1 MSPFNAA
8 GEQWQMLEG
17 NILMSRRERKRLA
30 VLAQVQRGELKLV
43 TAGEVMG
50 VTYRQ
55 AKRVWRRYRVE
66 GDAGLVHRSRGRPS
80 PRRKPLALRQRVLAR
95 YEERYGDFGPTLA
108 AEYLAEEGLEV
119 DHETLRRWLIAQ
131 GTRQVRRRGQRHR
144 AWRERKACYGMMVQL
159 DGSHH
164 DWFEGRRAQA
174 VLMVMVD
181 DATSQVWAQ
190 FFEAETT
197 RASYDVLEG
206 WVRRRGLPQSLYVDR
221 DSIYRCEGV
230 GSVAEQMAGQGPRT
244 QFGRAMEQLGVEL
257 ILANSPQAKG
267 RVERMN
273 GVLQDRLVKALRLE
287 GISELGR
294 ANEYLARVF
303 LPALNRRFQRQ
314 AASPA
319 DVHRGVPRNLDEVLS
334 WEEERVVQRDWT
346 VAWEGR
352 WHQVEREHESLSL
365 AGKKVVVRRL
375 RDGRVQLVHRGQKL
389 CWRALPE
396 RPQRRVVEPKAQ
408 KPRAVVKP
416 AAQHPWRQLGWGVG
430 REYWRGVK
438 AQGRAQR
445 AATRL
450 GARDSGRPPLRSGL
464 PASLAPS
471 RGNRSTNNNLR
482 RGHFLVS

>member
-1 MSPFNAA
+1 
-8 GEQWQMLEG
+8 
-17 NILMSRRERKRLA
+17 MSRKERKRLA
-30 VLAQVQRGELKLV
+30 VLAQVKRGELKLV
-43 TAGEVMG
+43 TAGAVMALS
-50 VTYRQ
+50 YRQ
-55 AKRVWRRYRVE
+55 AKRVWQRYGVE

-80 PRRKPLALRQRVLAR
+80 PRRKPPELRQRVLAR
-95 YEERYGDFGPTLA
+95 YEQRYGDFGPTLA
-108 AEYLAEEGLEV
+108 AEYLAEEGLGV

-131 GTRQVRRRGQRHR
+131 GTREVRRRGQRHR
-144 AWRERKACYGMMVQL
+144 AWRERKACFGMMVQL
-159 DGSHH
+159 DGSDH
-164 DWFEGRRAQA
+164 DWFEGRRAKA

-230 GSVAEQMAGQGPRT
+230 GSVAQQMAGQAPQT

-267 RVERMN
+267 RVERTN

-294 ANEYLARVF
+294 ANQYLAQTF
-303 LPALNRRFQRQ
+303 LPALNRRFQRE

-346 VAWEGR
+346 VVCEGR
-352 WHQVEREHESLSL
+352 WHQVEREHEPLSL
-365 AGKKVVVRRL
+365 AGKKVVVRTL
-375 RDGRVQLVHRGQKL
+375 RDGRVQLVHRGKKL
-389 CWRALPE
+389 RWRALPQ
-396 RPQRRVVEPKAQ
+396 RPRRSVMDPKVQ
-408 KPRAVVKP
+408 KPREVLKP
-416 AAQHPWRQLGWGVG
+416 AAQHPWRQLGGGVG
-430 REYWRGVK
+430 RAYWRGVK

-445 AATRL
+445 AAAARL
-450 GARDSGRPPLRSGL
+450 AARDSGRPALRSGL
-464 PASLAPS
+464 PAPLAAS
-471 RGNRSTNNNLR
+471 RAGETDQRITTQ
-482 RGHFLVS
+482 GGDIFT